1 MIPYG
6 AFTTN
11 DFQLASALGSLGI
24 PLVNHEG
31 RIAQK
36 GQCPEWREISTADLE
51 KSGMKFEDA
60 EKAGLGQ
67 IVYGFG
73 NHDHR
78 KESIDAFKKVM
89 HAGKTADPVE
99 IPDVLELKCEHCGHC
114 EHVDVYKLLATGM
127 AMFHRTA
134 QYLWKRRKIVQAL
147 YRFRK
152 PDGNDFLFNPRTTTP
167 ETLKLHGIE

>member
-1 MIPYG
+1 MIPHG

-11 DFQLASALGSLGI
+11 DFQMASALGSLGI

-31 RIAQK
+31 GIAQK
-36 GQCPEWREISTADLE
+36 GQCPEWREISTKDLE
-51 KSGMKFEDA
+51 ESGLSFEDA
-60 EKAGLGQ
+60 EKKGLGQ

-78 KESIDAFKKVM
+78 KETIDAFKKVM
-89 HAGKTADPVE
+89 HAEKSAEPVE
-99 IPDVLELKCEHCGHC
+99 IPDVVEVNCPHCGKC
-114 EHVDVYKLLATGM
+114 GHVDVYKLLATGM

-152 PDGNDFLFNPRTTTP
+152 PDGNDFLFNPRTTSP
-167 ETLKLHGIE
+167 ETLKLHGVE